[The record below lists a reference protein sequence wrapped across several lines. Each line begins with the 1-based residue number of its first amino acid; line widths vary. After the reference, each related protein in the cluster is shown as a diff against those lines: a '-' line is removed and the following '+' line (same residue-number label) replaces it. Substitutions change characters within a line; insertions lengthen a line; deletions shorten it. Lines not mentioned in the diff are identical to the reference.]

1 MRRERTTNDR
11 GAASPRR
18 PEAGNQ
24 SDSQVPIESDADA
37 GFASR
42 TRRIKITK
50 DRGLTAREIFG
61 DINDPSR
68 SVRRRKP
75 SRNTGQQT
83 RATSEIA
90 INTNAPDIDRP
101 GPSNRRSYESPNKGY
116 AASISDAFR
125 HVRASS
131 LSAFGQGGSPFRTVR
146 FGSDQEIGHA
156 SPRPKSSLS
165 ITRWFGGASE
175 SSSESES
182 EEDTGLPGS
191 VSGPSGDEAVPSF
204 RLHTHDEVVV
214 DDEDDDSEDEGEIPF
229 PGGERVS
236 AATIDASASAGE
248 RLRPHRYD
256 SPEALESPRQDVQ
269 A

>member
-1 MRRERTTNDR
+1 MRRERTTTDR

-18 PEAGNQ
+18 PEGGNQ

-42 TRRIKITK
+42 SRRLKMTK

-75 SRNTGQQT
+75 SRNTGQQ
-83 RATSEIA
+83 RAESEIA
-90 INTNAPDIDRP
+90 INTNVPDTDRP
-101 GPSNRRSYESPNKGY
+101 PTRPFPGSPSKGY
-116 AASISDAFR
+116 AASLSDAFR

-131 LSAFGQGGSPFRTVR
+131 LSAFGQGGTPFRTVR
-146 FGSDQEIGHA
+146 FGSDQEIA
-156 SPRPKSSLS
+156 PAAPRPKSSLS

-182 EEDTGLPGS
+182 DDEGAGLHGS
-191 VSGPSGDEAVPSF
+191 GSGRSGDETIPSF
-204 RLHTHDEVVV
+204 RLPTDDQVVV
-214 DDEDDDSEDEGEIPF
+214 DDDEDDESDSDGEIPI

-236 AATIDASASAGE
+236 QATIDDGLTVGT
-248 RLRPHRYD
+248 RRRTVRHD
-256 SPEALESPRQDVQ
+256 SPEVLESDR
-269 A
+269 

>member
-1 MRRERTTNDR
+1 MRQERTTNDR

-18 PEAGNQ
+18 PETGNQ

-42 TRRIKITK
+42 SRRLKMTK

-75 SRNTGQQT
+75 SRNTGPQA
-83 RATSEIA
+83 RPSSEVIV
-90 INTNAPDIDRP
+90 NTNAPDIDRP
-101 GPSNRRSYESPNKGY
+101 GPSVRRSLESPNKGY
-116 AASISDAFR
+116 AASISDAFK

-131 LSAFGQGGSPFRTVR
+131 LSAFGQGGSPFRSVR
-146 FGSDQEIGHA
+146 FGSDQEIGPA
-156 SPRPKSSLS
+156 APRPKSSLS

-182 EEDTGLPGS
+182 DDEAGVRGS
-191 VSGPSGDEAVPSF
+191 GSGPSGDEAVPSF
-204 RLHTHDEVVV
+204 RLQTDDQVVV
-214 DDEDDDSEDEGEIPF
+214 DDEEDESDEEGVIPI
-229 PGGERVS
+229 PGGERVDAETVDAG
-236 AATIDASASAGE
+236 AAAGE
-248 RLRPHRYD
+248 RMRPIRHD
-256 SPEALESPRQDVQ
+256 SPEPLDTPRQDIE

>member
-1 MRRERTTNDR
+1 M
-11 GAASPRR
+11 
-18 PEAGNQ
+18 
-24 SDSQVPIESDADA
+24 
-37 GFASR
+37 
-42 TRRIKITK
+42 TK

-75 SRNTGQQT
+75 SRNTGQH

-90 INTNAPDIDRP
+90 VSTTAPDNDRP
-101 GPSNRRSYESPNKGY
+101 GNIQQSQESPSKGY
-116 AASISDAFR
+116 AASLSDAFR

-131 LSAFGQGGSPFRTVR
+131 LSAFGQGGGSPFRTVR

-156 SPRPKSSLS
+156 GPRPKSSLS

-182 EEDTGLPGS
+182 DGEVGLNGS
-191 VSGPSGDEAVPSF
+191 GSGPSGDETVPSF
-204 RLHTHDEVVV
+204 RLPTDDQVVV
-214 DDEDDDSEDEGEIPF
+214 DDEEDEDSDSEGEIPI

-236 AATIDASASAGE
+236 QETIDASVASGT
-248 RLRPHRYD
+248 RLRTVRHD
-256 SPEALESPRQDVQ
+256 SPETLDSGR
-269 A
+269 